1 MSKPEIQI
9 MGHLFGARSEHSLIS
24 DTRLVRLTYSNFG
37 LLSGLD
43 VWVFRHL

>member
-9 MGHLFGARSEHSLIS
+9 TGHLFGARSEHVLIP

-37 LLSGLD
+37 ILSGLG